1 LVVSQCQQA
10 SHFFLLLLFFFFIFC
25 LLFTY
30 ELLSDVVVGEEL
42 EASYLWIE
50 FLLLVFST
58 WCPKVEEQQ
67 ARMAAAGL
75 KDLLT
80 AFHPNGGSLAITGGD
95 GRIKVC
101 RLFSWVSLC
110 LYFFFWQAL
119 LKIGGNEGGGMLNSV
134 HGKQA

>member
-1 LVVSQCQQA
+1 LVVSQCQEA
-10 SHFFLLLLFFFFIFC
+10 SRFFLFFFFVFC
-25 LLFTY
+25 FLFTF
-30 ELLSDVVVGEEL
+30 ELLSDVVGEEL

-101 RLFSWVSLC
+101 RYFSWVSLC
-110 LYFFFWQAL
+110 L
-119 LKIGGNEGGGMLNSV
+119 
-134 HGKQA
+134 